1 MPPAPALAEVVMG
14 STVHSMTE
22 IENMRIAVYG
32 TVTISS
38 GKGISDAEVLDG
50 HAVVRIYTDANW
62 KAASAPT
69 LSLAVSED
77 GTTYRQLRVWQ
88 PSTPTTTV
96 VGAITANT
104 SQAYAIPPEWTDG
117 AHSVKVVSGTVAT
130 TTPLVKNRT
139 VGLVYRLV

>member
-1 MPPAPALAEVVMG
+1 MG

-22 IENMRIAVYG
+22 IENMRIATYG

-50 HAVVRIYTDANW
+50 LALVRITTDALW
-62 KAASAPT
+62 KAASAPS
-69 LSLAVSED
+69 LSLAISED
-77 GTTYRQLRVWQ
+77 GTTYKQVRIWH
-88 PSTPTTTV
+88 SGSPTTTIV
-96 VGAITANT
+96 AAITANT
-104 SQAYAIPPEWTDG
+104 SLSYAIPSDWTNG
-117 AHSVKVVSGTVAT
+117 AYSVKIVSGTVAT